1 MTLGSTRSTAKESYL
16 ILARVAPHYIS
27 HLDRRVLA
35 SESYKN
41 ITRVLPSSGEV
52 QGSQYL
58 VAVRVGVVG
67 VVYAAGP
74 GVAARG
80 VHFRLPVADL
90 VHVVPHSAGPA
101 ELQDGEPADALP
113 ELPDTDTG
121 YYSTC
126 QEREREKIIRAKS
139 YSYEI
144 YTTSYSSLSPL
155 LLTP

>member
-1 MTLGSTRSTAKESYL
+1 M
-16 ILARVAPHYIS
+16 
-27 HLDRRVLA
+27 
-35 SESYKN
+35 
-41 ITRVLPSSGEV
+41 

-90 VHVVPHSAGPA
+90 VRVVPHSAGPA

-144 YTTSYSSLSPL
+144 YTTSYSSLSPF